1 MGILRYIFLFLLLL
15 ISGNSDVIAANN
27 SASAEMSF
35 TIQEFVQIKPV
46 TSPVLTANITDRTG
60 NMQAPLL
67 AEFSVISN
75 SPENKTLY
83 LKSTA
88 LTEGGYEDSM
98 FHRNGMA
105 YIAFANITKIPT
117 SRALNN
123 CKNSSISINSPGVVA
138 YPVVSVKGAQSKF
151 NSSKNKFE
159 ISAPQG
165 KSQVK
170 VLIGQNVLRSSFAS
184 NDPKGFYQAVLS
196 LTEADI

>member
-1 MGILRYIFLFLLLL
+1 MGILKNIFLSLTFLFAGSLGVL
-15 ISGNSDVIAANN
+15 SAENN
-27 SASAEMSF
+27 ASAELSF
-35 TIQEFVQIKPV
+35 TIPEFVEIKPV

-60 NMQAPLL
+60 NMQAPLV

-88 LTEGGYEDSM
+88 LTENGYEDSM
-98 FHRNGMA
+98 FNHNGLA
-105 YIAFANITKIPT
+105 YIAFANVTKIPT

-138 YPVVSVKGAQSKF
+138 YPVVFVKGAPSKF
-151 NSSKNKFE
+151 NLSKNKFE

-170 VLIGQNVLRSSFAS
+170 ILIGQNVLKSSFAS

>member
-1 MGILRYIFLFLLLL
+1 MGILKKIILSLVFIFCGSSVVL
-15 ISGNSDVIAANN
+15 AAGN
-27 SASAEMSF
+27 SASADMSF
-35 TIQEFVQIKPV
+35 VIPEFIQIRPV
-46 TSPVLTANITDRTG
+46 TSPVLTANVKDETG
-60 NMQAPLL
+60 NMQGPLL

-75 SPENKTLY
+75 SPETKTLY

-88 LTEGGYEDSM
+88 LTEAGYEDSM
-98 FHRNGMA
+98 FYYNGMA
-105 YIAFANITKIPT
+105 YIAFANVSKIPA

-123 CKNSSISINSPGVVA
+123 CKNSSVSINSPGVVA
-138 YPVVSVKGAQSKF
+138 YPVVSIKGAVSNF

-159 ISAPQG
+159 IAAPPG

-170 VLIGQNVLRSSFAS
+170 VLIGQNVHGSSFAS